1 MYVKVTLTVV
11 LFLIIITE
19 GANEEQE
26 KEPPP
31 LTSPEY
37 EKSDL
42 QLAETR
48 PQVRFC
54 FFLTEKIII
63 NFFLYIITKLASARN
78 KRTNY
83 FL

>member
-11 LFLIIITE
+11 LFLIIITV

-37 EKSDL
+37 EQSDL

-54 FFLTEKIII
+54 FF
-63 NFFLYIITKLASARN
+63 F
-78 KRTNY
+78 
-83 FL
+83 